1 MVNHYYSAQTPQELN
16 GLRLSKT
23 YFHSRALKQW
33 LLQAER
39 NFEVQ
44 ELEPE
49 AFSFQHLEG
58 LKK

>member
-16 GLRLSKT
+16 GLLL
-23 YFHSRALKQW
+23 FHTQALKQW
-33 LLQAER
+33 LLQIER

-58 LKK
+58 FKK